1 MPMFRLSRDIGIDL
15 GTTNVLV
22 YLDGR
27 GIVINEPSAVAL
39 DKVSGRVLEVG
50 SAAKKMLG
58 RTPGNIVAARPLKNG
73 AISDYDMTATMLSA
87 FLRRI
92 TRMSLVKPR
101 VVVSVPSGITEVEE
115 RTVIQA
121 TMEAGARRVYLIE
134 EPLAAAM
141 GAGMNI
147 SGAGGSMVI
156 DIGGGT
162 TDIAVLSLN
171 NVVKSTSID
180 TAGDAFDDAII
191 QYVREH
197 SQILIGSQSAE
208 EVKMAIGCV
217 APRPEALVMTVK
229 GRSLSTGLPQEVDVT
244 SLDIMQALASPCRD
258 IVYAVRATLEKTE
271 PELVGDISRSGIT
284 LTGGGS
290 LIYGMAQMIQTAT
303 GIPCHVADDAILCVA
318 LGCGKSLRWID
329 EMQEGTIN
337 LARRKLMAD

>member
-1 MPMFRLSRDIGIDL
+1 MIKLSRDIGIDL
-15 GTTNVLV
+15 GTTSVLV
-22 YLDGR
+22 YLDGK

-39 DKVSGRVLEVG
+39 DKVSGKVLEVG
-50 SAAKKMLG
+50 AAAKKMLG

-73 AISDYDMTATMLSA
+73 AISDYDMTATMLSVY
-87 FLRRI
+87 LKRI

-101 VVVSVPSGITEVEE
+101 VIVSVPSGITEVEE
-115 RTVIQA
+115 RAVIQA

-134 EPLAAAM
+134 EPLAAAL
-141 GAGMNI
+141 GAGMDI
-147 SGAGGSMVI
+147 RGAGGSMVI

-171 NVVKSTSID
+171 NVVKSASID

-191 QYVREH
+191 QYIRERY
-197 SQILIGSQSAE
+197 QVLIGSQTAE

-217 APRPEALVMTVK
+217 NPRPEPLVMTVK
-229 GRSLSTGLPQEVDVT
+229 GRNLSTGLPQEVDVT
-244 SLDIMQALASPCRD
+244 SVDVMHALTTPCRD
-258 IVYAVRATLEKTE
+258 ILYAVRSLLEKTE
-271 PELVGDISRSGIT
+271 PELVADISRTGIT

-290 LIYGMAQMIQTAT
+290 LLYGFDQLIYRST
-303 GIPCHVADDAILCVA
+303 GIGCHVADDAILCVA